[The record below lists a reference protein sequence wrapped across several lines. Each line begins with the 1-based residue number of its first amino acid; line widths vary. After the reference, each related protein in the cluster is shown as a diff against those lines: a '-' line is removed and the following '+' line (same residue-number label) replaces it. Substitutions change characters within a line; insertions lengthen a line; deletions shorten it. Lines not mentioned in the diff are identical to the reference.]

1 MATTPPDLLEHAA
14 KAPGDAAA
22 AARIL
27 PLVDLTSLSDGATEA
42 QIETLCARA
51 IDAGVAAVCVWPR
64 FVPLAKVRLDR
75 NPIRLA
81 TVANFPEG
89 SDDLA
94 RAAHDTAS
102 AVAAGADEVDVVAP
116 IQAILDG
123 DIGLVT
129 ELVQA
134 CRKAAPEATLKVILE
149 TGRLAEPARIA
160 AAARAAIM
168 GGCDML
174 KTSTGR
180 FPVGATLEA
189 AAVLLA
195 VIEEAE
201 GRIGIKFSG
210 GIRTTQQAAPYL
222 YLVDHFLGSGWTSP
236 DTLRFGASALLDDL
250 LRILRPQ

>member
-1 MATTPPDLLEHAA
+1 
-14 KAPGDAAA
+14 
-22 AARIL
+22 
-27 PLVDLTSLSDGATEA
+27 
-42 QIETLCARA
+42 
-51 IDAGVAAVCVWPR
+51 VAAVCVSPR
-64 FVPLAKVRLDR
+64 FVPLAKARLDR

-94 RAAHDTAS
+94 RAARDTAD
-102 AVAAGADEVDVVAP
+102 ALAAGAAEIDVVAP

-123 DIGLVT
+123 DIGVVT

-134 CRKAAPEATLKVILE
+134 CRKAAPDGTLKVILE
-149 TGRLAEPARIA
+149 TGRLAEPARIT

-195 VIEEAE
+195 VIEEAA
-201 GRIGIKFSG
+201 GRVGIKFSG